1 MKSPETADGSRGCVP
16 SATLCY
22 PPQHTESFR
31 DVTLLSPRRTWI
43 SSRLENKPLM
53 WWKWILSC
61 SQCKEK
67 KNHQR
72 KHMALWMYKWIL
84 PPVNQASNTSQWT
97 TIIVEGMFV
106 LDLFISLLSLQPSNQ
121 KLFLLNIHKHWGA
134 MCRKTHLISANN

>member
-67 KNHQR
+67 KIIKENTWLYECINEFCLQLI
-72 KHMALWMYKWIL
+72 KLQTQANEQLLLLKECLCWIFSYHYYL
-84 PPVNQASNTSQWT
+84 SN
-97 TIIVEGMFV
+97 
-106 LDLFISLLSLQPSNQ
+106 LLIKSS
-121 KLFLLNIHKHWGA
+121 FY
-134 MCRKTHLISANN
+134 